1 MRRLSALIRKE
12 FLQIV
17 RDPSSILIAFV
28 LPLLLLFIFG
38 YGVNL
43 DSNRI
48 TIGLALEDNSPDVA
62 SLATAFA
69 GSRFFNVSV
78 GRNLREFE
86 PLLAAGHL
94 RGIVAIPRGFNAGIM
109 RGVSRQTG
117 TEAGGMPILVIADGS
132 EPNIAFFVQNYA
144 KGVIRVWGEHQ
155 NEDHG
160 LRTKPLIEVEP
171 RFWYNEEL
179 KSRNFLLPGSI
190 AVTMTLTGALL
201 TALVIAR
208 EWERG
213 AMEALMATP
222 VTIVELLLGKLI
234 PYFILGLCS
243 MTVCWLAA
251 TLWYDVPFRGSFAAL
266 LAVSSVFLLTAL
278 GHGLLISSLTKNQF
292 LAAQVALM
300 SAFLPAMMLSGFV
313 FEIASMAAPVRGIS
327 YLVAARYFVSCLQ
340 TLFLTGD
347 IWPSFLTAIGA
358 MLLISAVFFIL
369 TARTTTRQL
378 DD

>member
-1 MRRLSALIRKE
+1 MRRLAALIRKE
-12 FLQIV
+12 CLQIV

-48 TIGLALEDNSPDVA
+48 RIGLVLEDSSPDIA
-62 SLATAFA
+62 SLATAFTN
-69 GSRFFNVSV
+69 SRFLSVSV
-78 GRNLREFE
+78 GQDRREFT
-86 PLLAAGHL
+86 PKLVAGHL
-94 RGIVAIPRGFNAGIM
+94 RGIVIIPRGFSARLI
-109 RGVSRQTG
+109 RGTG
-117 TEAGGMPILVIADGS
+117 GRTGVEAGDMPIQVLTDGS

-144 KGVIRVWGEHQ
+144 KSVVQVWGEHQ
-155 NEDHG
+155 NEDHS
-160 LRTKPLIEVEP
+160 LRAKPLIGVEP

-190 AVTMTLTGALL
+190 AVTMTLIGALL

-213 AMEALMATP
+213 TMEALMATP
-222 VTIVELLLGKLI
+222 VTIFEILLGKLI
-234 PYFILGLCS
+234 PYFILGLGS
-243 MTVCWLAA
+243 MTVCWLVA

-266 LAVSSVFLLTAL
+266 LAVGSVFLLTAL
-278 GHGLLISSLTKNQF
+278 GQGLLISSLAKNQF
-292 LAAQVALM
+292 LASQIALM

-313 FEIASMAAPVRGIS
+313 FEIASMVAPVRGIS
-327 YLVAARYFVSCLQ
+327 YAVAARYFVSCLQ
-340 TLFLTGD
+340 TLFLTGN
-347 IWPSFLTAIGA
+347 IWPSFLSAIGA

-369 TARTTTRQL
+369 TARKTVKRL
-378 DD
+378 DG

>member
-1 MRRLSALIRKE
+1 MRRLAALIRKE
-12 FLQIV
+12 SLQIV

-43 DSNRI
+43 DSNRVR
-48 TIGLALEDNSPDVA
+48 IGLVLEDNSPAIA
-62 SLATAFA
+62 SLATAFTN
-69 GSRFFNVSV
+69 SRFLNVSV
-78 GRNLREFE
+78 GQDRREFT
-86 PLLAAGHL
+86 PKLVAGHL
-94 RGIVAIPRGFNAGIM
+94 RGIVIIPRGFSAGLI
-109 RGVSRQTG
+109 RGAAGRAGV
-117 TEAGGMPILVIADGS
+117 EAGDMPIQVLTDGS

-144 KGVIRVWGEHQ
+144 KGVVQVWGEHQ

-160 LRTKPLIEVEP
+160 LRAKPLIGVEA

-190 AVTMTLTGALL
+190 AVTMTLIGALL

-213 AMEALMATP
+213 TMEALMATP
-222 VTIVELLLGKLI
+222 VTIFEILLGKLI
-234 PYFILGLCS
+234 PYFILGLGS
-243 MTVCWLAA
+243 MTVCWLVA

-266 LAVSSVFLLTAL
+266 LAVGSVFLLTAL
-278 GHGLLISSLTKNQF
+278 GQGLLISSLAKNQF
-292 LAAQVALM
+292 LASQIALM

-313 FEIASMAAPVRGIS
+313 FEIASMVAPVRGIS
-327 YLVAARYFVSCLQ
+327 YAVAARYFVSCLQ
-340 TLFLTGD
+340 TLFLTGN
-347 IWPSFLTAIGA
+347 IWPSFLSAIGA

-369 TARTTTRQL
+369 TARKTVKRL
-378 DD
+378 DG

>member
-1 MRRLSALIRKE
+1 MRRLAALIRKE
-12 FLQIV
+12 CLQIV

-48 TIGLALEDNSPDVA
+48 RIGLVLEDSSPDIA
-62 SLATAFA
+62 SLATAFTN
-69 GSRFFNVSV
+69 SRFLSVSV
-78 GRNLREFE
+78 GQDRREFT
-86 PLLAAGHL
+86 PKLVAGHL
-94 RGIVAIPRGFNAGIM
+94 RGIVIIPRGFSARLI
-109 RGVSRQTG
+109 RGTG
-117 TEAGGMPILVIADGS
+117 GRTGVEAGDMPIQVLTDGS

-144 KGVIRVWGEHQ
+144 KSVVQVWGEHQ
-155 NEDHG
+155 NEDHS
-160 LRTKPLIEVEP
+160 LRAKPLIGVEP

-190 AVTMTLTGALL
+190 AVTMTLIGALL

-213 AMEALMATP
+213 TMEALMATP
-222 VTIVELLLGKLI
+222 VTIFEILLGKLI
-234 PYFILGLCS
+234 PYFILGLGS
-243 MTVCWLAA
+243 MTVCWLVA

-266 LAVSSVFLLTAL
+266 LAVGSVFLLTAL
-278 GHGLLISSLTKNQF
+278 GQGLLISSLAKNQF
-292 LAAQVALM
+292 LASQIALL

-313 FEIASMAAPVRGIS
+313 FEIASMVAPVRGVS

-347 IWPSFLTAIGA
+347 IWPSFLSAIGA

-369 TARTTTRQL
+369 TARKTVKRL
-378 DD
+378 DG

>member
-1 MRRLSALIRKE
+1 MRRLAALIRKE
-12 FLQIV
+12 SLQIV

-48 TIGLALEDNSPDVA
+48 RIGLVLEDSNPDTA
-62 SLATAFA
+62 SLGTAFTN
-69 GSRFFNVSV
+69 SRFLSV
-78 GRNLREFE
+78 TVGHDRREFAPE
-86 PLLAAGHL
+86 LVAGRL
-94 RGIVAIPRGFNAGIM
+94 RGIVIIPRGFSAGLM
-109 RGVSRQTG
+109 RGTG
-117 TEAGGMPILVIADGS
+117 GRAGAESGDMPVQVLTDGS

-144 KGVIRVWGEHQ
+144 KGVIQVWGEHQ

-160 LRTKPLIEVEP
+160 LRTKPLIGVEP

-190 AVTMTLTGALL
+190 AVTMSLIGTLL

-213 AMEALMATP
+213 TMEALMATP
-222 VTIVELLLGKLI
+222 VTIGEILLGKLI
-234 PYFILGLCS
+234 PYFILGLGS

-251 TLWYDVPFRGSFAAL
+251 TLWYDVPFRGSFVAL
-266 LAVSSVFLLTAL
+266 LAVTSVFLLTAL
-278 GHGLLISSLTKNQF
+278 GQGLLISSLSKNQF
-292 LAAQVALM
+292 LAAQIALL

-313 FEIASMAAPVRGIS
+313 FEIASMVAPVRGIT
-327 YLVAARYFVSCLQ
+327 YAVAARYFVSCLQ
-340 TLFLTGD
+340 TLFLTGN
-347 IWPSFLTAIGA
+347 IWPAFLKAIGA
-358 MLLISAVFFIL
+358 MLLISAVFFII
-369 TARTTTRQL
+369 TARKTVKRL
-378 DD
+378 DG

>member
-1 MRRLSALIRKE
+1 MRRLAALIRKE
-12 FLQIV
+12 CLQIV

-48 TIGLALEDNSPDVA
+48 PIGLVLEDNSPNVA
-62 SLATAFA
+62 SLATAFTN
-69 GSRFFNVSV
+69 SRFLNVSV
-78 GRNLREFE
+78 GQDRREFTAK
-86 PLLAAGHL
+86 LVAGNL
-94 RGIVAIPRGFNAGIM
+94 RGIVIIPRGFSTGLI
-109 RGVSRQTG
+109 RG
-117 TEAGGMPILVIADGS
+117 AGGQSAVKSGRMPIQVLTDGS

-144 KGVIRVWGEHQ
+144 KGVIQVWGEHQ

-160 LRTKPLIEVEP
+160 LRVKALIGVEP

-190 AVTMTLTGALL
+190 AVTMTLIGALL

-213 AMEALMATP
+213 TMEALMATP
-222 VTIVELLLGKLI
+222 VTIVEILLGKLI
-234 PYFILGLCS
+234 PYFILGICS
-243 MTVCWLAA
+243 LIVCWLAA

-266 LAVSSVFLLTAL
+266 LAVASVFLLTAL
-278 GHGLLISSLTKNQF
+278 GQGLLISSLAKNQF
-292 LAAQVALM
+292 LAAQIALM

-340 TLFLTGD
+340 TLFLTGN

-369 TARTTTRQL
+369 TARKTIKRL
-378 DD
+378 DP